1 MKLTAMVEF
10 LAEPFSLKTTGAA
23 WDLHGGAERHGSGTQ
38 DNRNPEKSLRWRAN
52 LFRRFR

>member
-1 MKLTAMVEF
+1 VKLTAMVEF